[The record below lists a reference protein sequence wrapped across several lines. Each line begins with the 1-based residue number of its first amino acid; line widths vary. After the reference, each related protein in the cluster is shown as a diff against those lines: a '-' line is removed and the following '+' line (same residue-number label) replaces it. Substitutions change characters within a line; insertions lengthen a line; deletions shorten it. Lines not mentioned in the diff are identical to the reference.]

1 MSKRKLQAFGKR
13 VKELRLE
20 KELTQEEL
28 AEKLGLSSNYIGM
41 IERAERNTSL
51 EKVFKIAK
59 ALNIRTSELFSFD

>member
-13 VKELRLE
+13 VRELRLE
-20 KELTQEEL
+20 KGLTQEQL
-28 AEKLGLSSNYIGM
+28 AEKLGVSENYVGM

-59 ALNIRTSELFSFD
+59 ALEIRTSELFNFD